1 MTSKKGLLSADP
13 LARRVT
19 IFHAEDGKH
28 YLETRQDAEPLVE
41 AAKVL
46 AEVPPDPDTGWRFI
60 GVIPDTTWDEAVR
73 DGWLHD
79 KAKWR
84 AWFRDRDNR
93 QFNGGRENPF

>member
-1 MTSKKGLLSADP
+1 MTSKKGLLEYNPDS
-13 LARRVT
+13 RRVT
-19 IFHAEDGKH
+19 IFHAEYGKH

-46 AEVPPDPDTGWRFI
+46 AEVPPDPDSGFRFI
-60 GVIPDTTWDEAVR
+60 GFIPDTVFNQAVIE
-73 DGWLHD
+73 GWLHD

-84 AWFRDRDNR
+84 AWMMDRDNR